1 MSDAVNSSTS
11 NLIKLE
17 NGVGR
22 IVADDWTWVRIN
34 KATEEVKKQ
43 AGKVVLFKLTG
54 DATASADEIA
64 ATDIPAQGRVL
75 LPLTVWLARKDEL
88 SARVAA
94 NEIGVWVETHE
105 LVEDLVASLPD
116 INVLPLIAVH
126 VERFADGRIY
136 SAGALLRTRFG
147 YRNELRAL
155 GDVLRDQLFFFKR
168 TGFDAFLIRADRSAE
183 DAIAS
188 LKDFSEPYQ
197 GAVDDKRPL
206 WRRHARSVT
215 A

>member
-1 MSDAVNSSTS
+1 MSDVVSANAS
-11 NLIKLE
+11 NLIKLKD
-17 NGVGR
+17 GVGQ
-22 IVADDWTWVRIN
+22 IVADDWTWVRIP

-54 DATASADEIA
+54 DATATAEEIA

-75 LPLTVWLARKDEL
+75 VPLAVWLARKDEL
-88 SARVAA
+88 AARVAA
-94 NEIGVWVETHE
+94 REVGVWVETHE
-105 LVEDLVASLPD
+105 LVEDLVASVHD
-116 INVLPLIAVH
+116 INALPLIAIH

-136 SAGALLRTRFG
+136 SAGALLRTRYG

-183 DAIAS
+183 DALAS
-188 LKDFSEPYQ
+188 LKDFSDPYQ
-197 GAVDDKRPL
+197 AAVDDKRPL
-206 WRRHARSVT
+206 WRRHVRSVT